1 MYNGDYRNFAPRL
14 GLAWD
19 VRGNGKTVVRAA
31 AAILR
36 NPTPVTAFNPEN
48 PFGANF
54 PSLGV
59 NTSGTAISALTSVQ
73 PGASCTNTTTACG
86 LFNWSGNP
94 MFPSNAVASINGVT
108 YTGFSCVPSTGPFSS
123 PLFGPCP
130 AIGANP
136 NFRQPFS
143 AQWNVDIQRA
153 ITNALTLDV
162 AYVGNH
168 GYREEVNVDLN
179 QPALGTGWD
188 AATVGTCL
196 TSAPTYNKC
205 TRNQA
210 AELAGG
216 QYTTKFPYI
225 SNVDWVQNGQFSNYD
240 ALQVTAQAR
249 AYHGLSFLSGYTY
262 SHALGEGAGS
272 STQGGGVLPT
282 DKNNLR
288 LNYGNLNIDL
298 RHRFTFSP
306 TYNIPGIKSPAQML
320 EGWSLSGILVL
331 QSGLAW
337 NPSDTKTTDWLGE
350 GENISSGNA
359 AGVTQYW
366 NYSGPR
372 SAFSNTGPHSI
383 PCFNGPGGKEGGC
396 TSFALTP
403 AAITAA
409 CQSAAQS
416 AYPGNAQ
423 LQSLALASLANGA
436 CYTQGGGYLT
446 PPAYGTSG
454 NATAGLFTGPV
465 YKNVDFSIAKLWKVK
480 ERYSAQ
486 FRLEFFNLF
495 NRADFAAPG
504 LDPSKGL
511 SNGFGYSLSTPDTS
525 NPVLGSGG
533 PRHVQFGL
541 KLGF

>member
-1 MYNGDYRNFAPRL
+1 
-14 GLAWD
+14 
-19 VRGNGKTVVRAA
+19 
-31 AAILR
+31 
-36 NPTPVTAFNPEN
+36 
-48 PFGANF
+48 
-54 PSLGV
+54 
-59 NTSGTAISALTSVQ
+59 
-73 PGASCTNTTTACG
+73 
-86 LFNWSGNP
+86 
-94 MFPSNAVASINGVT
+94 
-108 YTGFSCVPSTGPFSS
+108 
-123 PLFGPCP
+123 
-130 AIGANP
+130 
-136 NFRQPFS
+136 
-143 AQWNVDIQRA
+143 
-153 ITNALTLDV
+153 
-162 AYVGNH
+162 
-168 GYREEVNVDLN
+168 
-179 QPALGTGWD
+179 
-188 AATVGTCL
+188 
-196 TSAPTYNKC
+196 
-205 TRNQA
+205 
-210 AELAGG
+210 
-216 QYTTKFPYI
+216 
-225 SNVDWVQNGQFSNYD
+225 VQNGEFSNYN

-249 AYHGLSFLSGYTY
+249 AYHGLSFLAGYTY

-383 PCFNGPGGKEGGC
+383 PCFNGANNKAGGC
-396 TSFALTP
+396 APFASAP
-403 AAITAA
+403 ADVQAACKTAA
-409 CQSAAQS
+409 QAPYAT
-416 AYPGNAQ
+416 AQ
-423 LQSLALASLANGA
+423 LQSLALASLANGI

-446 PPAYGTSG
+446 PPAYGTVG
-454 NATAGLFTGPV
+454 DAGGGIFTGPV

-486 FRLEFFNLF
+486 FRVEFFNLF

-541 KLGF
+541 KLAF

>member
-1 MYNGDYRNFAPRL
+1 
-14 GLAWD
+14 
-19 VRGNGKTVVRAA
+19 
-31 AAILR
+31 
-36 NPTPVTAFNPEN
+36 
-48 PFGANF
+48 
-54 PSLGV
+54 
-59 NTSGTAISALTSVQ
+59 VQ
-73 PGASCTNTTTACG
+73 PGASCSNASTVCG
-86 LFNWSGNP
+86 QFNWNGKP
-94 MFPSNAVASINGVT
+94 IFPSNAVATINGVT
-108 YTGFSCVPSTGPFSS
+108 YTGFSCTPSTGPFSS

-130 AIGANP
+130 AIGVSP

-143 AQWNVDIQRA
+143 GQWNVDIQRA

-179 QPALGTGWD
+179 QPPLGAGWD
-188 AATVGTCL
+188 ASAVATCL
-196 TSAPTYNKC
+196 GSAATNYNACKPDK
-205 TRNQA
+205 A
-210 AELAGG
+210 AEVGP
-216 QYTTKFPYI
+216 YTAKFPYI
-225 SNVDWVQNGQFSNYD
+225 SNVDWVQNGEFSNYN

-249 AYHGLSFLSGYTY
+249 SYHGVSFLAGYTY

-288 LNYGNLNIDL
+288 LDYGNLNIDL
-298 RHRFTFSP
+298 RHRFTLSP

-372 SAFSNTGPHSI
+372 SAFDNTGPVPI
-383 PCFNGPGGKEGGC
+383 PCYNGASGKEGGC
-396 TSFALTP
+396 TSAALTP
-403 AAITAA
+403 PAIAAA
-409 CQSAAQS
+409 CQSAAVS
-416 AYPGNAQ
+416 PYSGNAK
-423 LQSLALASLANGA
+423 LQSLAIAALANGA
-436 CYTQGGGYLT
+436 CYTQGGGFLT
-446 PPAYGTSG
+446 PPAFGTNG
-454 NATAGLFTGPV
+454 DATAGLFTGPV
-465 YKNVDFSIAKLWKVK
+465 YKNVDFSVAKLWRVK

-486 FRLEFFNLF
+486 FRVEFFNLF
-495 NRADFAAPG
+495 NRADFAVPG

-541 KLGF
+541 KLTF